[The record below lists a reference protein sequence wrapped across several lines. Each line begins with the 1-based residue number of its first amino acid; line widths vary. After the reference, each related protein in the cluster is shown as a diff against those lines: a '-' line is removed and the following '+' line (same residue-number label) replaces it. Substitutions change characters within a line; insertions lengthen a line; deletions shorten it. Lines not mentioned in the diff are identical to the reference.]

1 MISGP
6 AASTPADPGAIS
18 PASADPECSGP
29 GPLVSLD
36 LRATTAHLVAVT
48 LELQPEQLEL
58 AFALPAW
65 TPGSYLIR
73 DYVRQLEALE
83 VFQGDAALP
92 ILRTGVAA
100 WSVRVPRLAPL
111 RLRYRILATELT
123 VRTCHLTAEHGFLA
137 LAAVVL
143 QVGGQRWLPHRLR
156 LQLPPG
162 WQAFVPLPADANGD
176 WLARDFDQLVDT
188 PIEAGPHPCHSFSVA
203 GAPHRWV
210 SWGTTLEGAD
220 LPAADP
226 QWLADVERVCLACCR
241 LMGVERPAA
250 EHYLFVLH
258 LTDNGYGG
266 LEHDL
271 STVLQ
276 YGRRRLADPDGRRK
290 LLQLVAHEYL
300 HQWNV
305 RRLRP
310 AELCPYDYD
319 RAVVV
324 PSLWFAEGITSYVDQ
339 LLPHVAGLCCE
350 AEVLGDLAADLSRYR
365 LTPGR
370 AVQSL
375 RLSSQEA
382 WVKLYKAD
390 AYAVDNQVSYYLK
403 GAVLA
408 LVLDLHLRRHR
419 SGLPAVL
426 RGLWRS
432 HGCQGRGYRQED
444 LLNALAALAP
454 DLATL
459 LPRWLDALEDPPLD
473 DYLADVGLAL
483 SAETSEEPWLGWHL
497 EIATQGLTTRRV
509 LRDSPAEQAGLM
521 VGDELIA
528 LAGQRVQRM
537 EDVSTVLKVW
547 SSAPLEVLVARDG
560 RLLSTVLSPAPARAK
575 AWRLEPRADAPDDA
589 AERRRRWLALE
600 LP

>member
-1 MISGP
+1 VISGP
-6 AASTPADPGAIS
+6 AASAPSDPGTTAGPS
-18 PASADPECSGP
+18 SARDSSRG

-36 LRATTAHLVAVT
+36 LRACSAHLVAVT

-83 VFQGDAALP
+83 VLQDDVPLP
-92 ILRTGVAA
+92 VRRTGVAA
-100 WSVRVPRLAPL
+100 WCLTLPRLAPV
-111 RLRYRILATELT
+111 RLHYRILATELT
-123 VRTCHLTAEHGFLA
+123 VRTCHLSAEHGFLA

-143 QVGGQRWLPHRLR
+143 QVAGQRWRPHHLRLR
-156 LQLPPG
+156 LPAG
-162 WQAFVPLPADANGD
+162 WRAFVPLPEQAGGA

-203 GAPHRWV
+203 GVPHRWV
-210 SWGTTLEGAD
+210 SWGTTLAGAD

-226 QWLADVERVCLACCR
+226 RWLADVERVCLACCR

-276 YGRRRLADPDGRRK
+276 YGRRRLAEADGRRK

-310 AELCPYDYD
+310 AELSPYDYD
-319 RAVVV
+319 RPVVV

-339 LLPHVAGLCCE
+339 LLPHAAGLCSE
-350 AEVLGDLAADLSRYR
+350 AEVLNDLGADLSRYR

-375 RLSSQEA
+375 GLSSQEA

-390 AYAVDNQVSYYLK
+390 AYAADSQVSYYLK
-403 GAVLA
+403 GALLA
-408 LVLDLHLRRHR
+408 LVLDLHLRRHG

-426 RGLWRS
+426 RRLWHS
-432 HGCQGRGYRQED
+432 HGRQGRGYRQHD
-444 LLNALAALAP
+444 LLEAFSAFAP
-454 DLATL
+454 DLAQL
-459 LPRWLDALEDPPLD
+459 LPQWLDGLDDPPLD
-473 DYLADVGLAL
+473 AYLADVGLAL
-483 SAETSEEPWLGWHL
+483 QPETSDEPWLGWHL
-497 EIATQGLTTRRV
+497 QTATEGLTTRRV
-509 LRDSPAEQAGLM
+509 LRDSPAEQAGVM

-528 LAGQRVQRM
+528 LAGQRLRRP
-537 EDVSTVLKVW
+537 EDVATVLQA
-547 SSAPLEVLVARDG
+547 APADSLELLLARDG
-560 RLLSTVLSPAPARAK
+560 RLITTAVPPASARPQAWTLAIQGDAPAMS
-575 AWRLEPRADAPDDA
+575 
-589 AERRRRWLALE
+589 AELRRRWLALE

>member
-1 MISGP
+1 VISGP
-6 AASTPADPGAIS
+6 AASAPPDPGSTGAPS
-18 PASADPECSGP
+18 PEALGSGS
-29 GPLVSLD
+29 GPLVCLD
-36 LRATTAHLVAVT
+36 LRSSTAHLVAVT
-48 LELQPEQLEL
+48 LELQPDQREL
-58 AFALPAW
+58 AFSLPAW

-83 VFQGDAALP
+83 LVQGEAVLP
-92 ILRTGVAA
+92 VRRTGVAA
-100 WSVRVPRLAPL
+100 WCVSLPCRAPV
-111 RLRYRILATELT
+111 RLRYRILATELS
-123 VRTCHLTAEHGFLA
+123 VRTCHLSAEHGFLA

-143 QVGGQRWLPHRLR
+143 QVGGQRWRSHRLR
-156 LQLPPG
+156 LELPAG
-162 WQAFVPLPADANGD
+162 WRAFVPLPADASGG

-188 PIEAGPHPCHSFSVA
+188 PIEAGPHPSHSFSVA
-203 GAPHRWV
+203 GVPHRWV
-210 SWGTTLEGAD
+210 SWGTTLAGAD
-220 LPAADP
+220 LPAADRD
-226 QWLADVERVCLACCR
+226 WLADVERVCLACCR

-250 EHYLFVLH
+250 DHYLFVLH

-276 YGRRRLADPDGRRK
+276 YGRRRLAEADGRRK

-319 RAVVV
+319 RPVVV

-339 LLPHVAGLCCE
+339 LLPHAAGLCGE
-350 AEVLGDLAADLSRYR
+350 AELLDDLGADLSRYR

-390 AYAVDNQVSYYLK
+390 AYAVDSQVSYYLK

-408 LVLDLHLRRHR
+408 LVLDLHLRRHG

-444 LLNALAALAP
+444 LLQAFTALAP
-454 DLATL
+454 DLASL
-459 LPRWLDALEDPPLD
+459 LPSWLDGLDDPPLD
-473 DYLADVGLAL
+473 AYLADVGLTL
-483 SAETSEEPWLGWHL
+483 NPDTGEEPWLGWDL
-497 EIATQGLTTRRV
+497 EMATQDLTIRRV
-509 LRDSPAEQAGLM
+509 LRDSPAEHAGLM
-521 VGDELIA
+521 VRDELIA
-528 LAGQRVQRM
+528 LAGQRVRRV
-537 EDVSTVLKVW
+537 EDVGTVLKV
-547 SSAPLEVLVARDG
+547 SPGDELEAVVARDG
-560 RLLSTVLSPAPARAK
+560 RLLTTALSPASPRAK
-575 AWRLEPRADAPDDA
+575 SWRLVPHSDAPA
-589 AERRRRWLALE
+589 EVVERRRRWLALE